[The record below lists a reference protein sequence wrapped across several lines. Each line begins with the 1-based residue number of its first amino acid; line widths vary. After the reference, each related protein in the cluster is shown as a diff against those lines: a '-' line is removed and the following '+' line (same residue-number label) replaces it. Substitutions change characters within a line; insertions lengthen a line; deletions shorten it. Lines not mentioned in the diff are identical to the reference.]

1 MKAGKVLTSFLVVLL
16 TFGAW
21 EGRLAGAA
29 KDKDDNGELLKA
41 LPKSK
46 HTLAD
51 GIQQVAKTP
60 EVAISA
66 KFELEKGKLM
76 LSVYTAE
83 KGLGQDAEHNVLKEH
98 IGDAEVAAWK
108 PEVEV
113 FKDVAHVA
121 RSAQQL
127 TLMASSRSSL
137 LDVIK
142 KAQQDHPGTV
152 FSVAPAVRKGKPVFV
167 VLIAAGGKVVEA
179 TYDVVGK

>member
-1 MKAGKVLTSFLVVLL
+1 GHDFAKGGWIMKARKVLTSFLVVLL
-16 TFGAW
+16 TLGAW
-21 EGRLAGAA
+21 GGRSAGGAE
-29 KDKDDNGELLKA
+29 KDKDDNTELLKA

-51 GIQQVAKTP
+51 GIQQVAKSP
-60 EVAISA
+60 ELAISA

-98 IGDAEVAAWK
+98 IGDAEVNTWK

-127 TLMASSRSSL
+127 TLMASSESSL

-142 KAQQDHPGTV
+142 
-152 FSVAPAVRKGKPVFV
+152 
-167 VLIAAGGKVVEA
+167 
-179 TYDVVGK
+179 